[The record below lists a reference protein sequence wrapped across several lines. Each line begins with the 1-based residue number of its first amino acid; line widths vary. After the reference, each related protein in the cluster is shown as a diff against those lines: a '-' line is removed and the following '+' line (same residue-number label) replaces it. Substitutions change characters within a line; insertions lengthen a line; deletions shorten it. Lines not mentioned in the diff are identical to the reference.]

1 MTGPK
6 KHLDIVLRWLEPFKH
21 KFTSSPRLPLLSGI
35 VVLLLLIFTIFQ
47 YNQEKYSD
55 ELGFT
60 GDSAPVTREETPQ
73 QKIPAVQK
81 EQIKPGESLY
91 TILIAKKV
99 TPHDIDGITQQ
110 LKGQFSLRGF
120 RPGQSYETKINS
132 DGSLQRFSYFQDR
145 ATTIH
150 IEREKSS
157 GTLKVRKETIEY
169 DTRVATLEGTVTT
182 SISHE
187 LQTRKRSSLL
197 STLRPVFASRLDFR
211 HDIKPGTK
219 YRILFEEKWLKDEF
233 VSTGKILAVEFKIG
247 NRNCNA
253 YHYTDVKGKSGF
265 FDEKGNAFER
275 TASFVSP
282 CNYSHISSGFG
293 YRIHPIF
300 RTLHF
305 HGGVD
310 MVAATG
316 TPVHAVADGKIIF
329 LGRKGGAGNM
339 VTLSHSNGYFSEYLH
354 LSRYS
359 PRSGYGNMIRQ
370 GEIIGYVGS
379 TGSSTGPHLD
389 FRMILNGK
397 PMNPLAVL
405 ASSTSGNIA
414 QKEMRTFLSR
424 ISEMHTQLDNNQ
436 VLIAGG
442 SSQRKGE
449 AVL

>member
-1 MTGPK
+1 MTAPK
-6 KHLDIVLRWLEPFKH
+6 KNLDIVLRWLKPLKH
-21 KFTSSPRLPLLSGI
+21 KFTSSPRLRLLSGI
-35 VVLLLLIFTIFQ
+35 ALLCFLSFALFQ

-60 GDSAPVTREETPQ
+60 GENAPVTREETPQ
-73 QKIPAVQK
+73 PKIPLLQK
-81 EQIKPGESLY
+81 ELVKPGESLY
-91 TILIAKKV
+91 TILIHKGV
-99 TPHDIDGITQQ
+99 TPHDIDDITKQ
-110 LKGQFSLRGF
+110 LKGQFSLKGF

-132 DGSLQRFSYFQDR
+132 DGSLQRFSYFQDK

-150 IEREKSS
+150 IEKEPNS
-157 GTLKVRKETIEY
+157 GTLKVRKEIQEY
-169 DTRVATLEGTVTT
+169 DTRTATLEGTVTK
-182 SISHE
+182 SISQE
-187 LQTRKRSSLL
+187 LHARGRSSLL
-197 STLRPVFASRLDFR
+197 STLKPVFSSRLDFR

-219 YRILFEEKWLKDEF
+219 YRILFEEKWLRDEF
-233 VSTGKILAVEFKIG
+233 ISTGKILAVELSLG
-247 NRNCNA
+247 NRSHNA
-253 YHYTDVKGKSGF
+253 YLYTDAKGKSGY
-265 FDEKGNAFER
+265 FDEKGKAFER
-275 TASFVSP
+275 TATFVSP

-300 RTLHF
+300 RTMHF

-339 VTLSHSNGYFSEYLH
+339 VTLAHSNGYYSEYLH

-359 PRSGYGNMIRQ
+359 PKSRSGSVIRQ
-370 GEIIGYVGS
+370 GEILGYVGS
-379 TGSSTGPHLD
+379 TGSSTGSHLD

-414 QKEMRTFLSR
+414 QKEMRNFLSR
-424 ISEMHTQLDNNQ
+424 ISVMQTQLDKSQ
-436 VLIAGG
+436 ILVAG
-442 SSQRKGE
+442 SSQHKGE
-449 AVL
+449 AIL